1 VSAVATTEPAGLP
14 RAPDGVERGRAP
26 GWWGMVFLI
35 VTEGLFFSILLTS
48 YFFIRFQQGPEWPPG
63 EITNPKLQLVLIM
76 TPILLLSSGP
86 IHWAERGIRGGS
98 VRRLRIGLLVTMLL
112 GATFLVLQGFEYS
125 ETLKEFTARTN
136 VYGTLFFTITGFHG
150 IHVFVGLV
158 LLGWL
163 QFYAWRGRFTK
174 ERNLPVQLITMY
186 WHFVD
191 VVWVFILT
199 CLYLSPYFFGP

>member
-1 VSAVATTEPAGLP
+1 MSAVTTTEPSGLP
-14 RAPDGVERGRAP
+14 RAPEHVDRGRAP

-35 VTEGLFFSILLTS
+35 ITEALFFSLLLVS
-48 YFFIRFQQGPEWPPG
+48 YFFLRFTYGPEWPPG
-63 EITNPKLQLVLIM
+63 EIPDPELELVLIM

-86 IHWAERGIRGGS
+86 VHWAELGIRKGD
-98 VRRLRIGLLVTMLL
+98 VRRLRVGLLLTMLM
-112 GATFLVLQGFEYS
+112 GATFLVMQGFEYDT
-125 ETLKEFTARTN
+125 TLKEFTPQTN
-136 VYGTLFFTITGFHG
+136 VYGTLFFSITGFHG

-163 QFYAWRGRFTK
+163 QFYAWRGRFSR
-174 ERNLPVQLITMY
+174 ESHLPVQVITMY

-199 CLYLSPYFFGP
+199 SLYLSPYFFS